1 MSYFCT
7 QKTISIVQSSSEH
20 SRIKTKKHNVAWGV
34 ELLLPPWVAF
44 LIVFNKMKIKFKTK
58 YLKKCL
64 TNRKT
69 CLKEFGNLTDT
80 IKRKRDSI
88 QSVTSCQEL
97 FQISGH
103 LHELR
108 HHAKGV
114 YGLTI
119 KHPYRLLLTIDPGTV
134 TVLGIIDYHN
144 KPSRIIQF
152 SNYNN

>member
-1 MSYFCT
+1 MNFINLIDLYSYSIFDDIVIPDGVNKET
-7 QKTISIVQSSSEH
+7 LINTILDKCRTSEPLYTDE
-20 SRIKTKKHNVAWGV
+20 I
-34 ELLLPPWVAF
+34 LL
-44 LIVFNKMKIKFKTK
+44 KMKIKFKTK

-80 IKRKRDSI
+80 IKRKLDTI
-88 QSVTSCQEL
+88 QSATSIQEL

-119 KHPYRLLLTIDPGTV
+119 KHPYRLLQ
-134 TVLGIIDYHN
+134 
-144 KPSRIIQF
+144 RA
-152 SNYNN
+152 